1 MTWLVAVHLVFVI
14 STLLLALSD
23 RLGTDRADE

>member
-23 RLGTDRADE
+23 RWTPDKGE